1 MYIIKEAKQAKLAE
15 NVPLK
20 DGVYEGYF
28 YGYTLEI
35 NEEKYPTL
43 FGVRCTKKF
52 CGGLKKF
59 IIKNNCAYME

>member
-1 MYIIKEAKQAKLAE
+1 MYIIKESKQVKLAE

-43 FGVRCTKKF
+43 FGVKCTKQF
-52 CGGLKKF
+52 CGGLKNF
-59 IIKNNCAYME
+59 IIKENCAYME